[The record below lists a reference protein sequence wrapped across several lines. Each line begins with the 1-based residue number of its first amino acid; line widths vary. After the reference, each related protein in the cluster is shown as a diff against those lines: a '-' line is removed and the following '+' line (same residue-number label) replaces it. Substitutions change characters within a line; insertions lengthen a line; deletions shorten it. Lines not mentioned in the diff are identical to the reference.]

1 MCAAA
6 FTLVLSGAAAFA
18 DDPPVTPA
26 PAEKKVEDKKDVKDQ
41 KAAATVV
48 ESEQKAPEAKDKD
61 TFRAPPVD
69 VKAARAERAA
79 LGVGFDTGRGRD
91 LLGRLPAD
99 EVEDR
104 LGDEAKRARARH
116 EKAAQENARDLANV
130 ERKDDQKG
138 NERNLARFQGAARE
152 GRTARLLDRA
162 GDQRHREL
170 HTLFE
175 DQRAIERLVQGKF
188 SKEDKLQQFAKVEES
203 NDYKAQQK
211 KREDFKKER
220 GMRLKELT
228 GERELERQELI
239 QELRQERAEQAWEAK
254 NEAALD
260 KKKP

>member
-6 FTLVLSGAAAFA
+6 LTLVLSGAAAFA
-18 DDPPVTPA
+18 DDPPVAPPA
-26 PAEKKVEDKKDVKDQ
+26 QDAAATKKTEDKKDAKDQ
-41 KAAATVV
+41 KPAAPVV
-48 ESEQKAPEAKDKD
+48 QPEQKAPEAKDS
-61 TFRAPPVD
+61 FRAPPVD
-69 VKAARAERAA
+69 VKAARAEREA

-116 EKAAQENARDLANV
+116 EQNARDLANV

-162 GDQRHREL
+162 GDQKHRDL
-170 HTLFE
+170 HTLYE
-175 DQRAIERLVQGKF
+175 DQKAIERLVQKQF
-188 SKEDKLQQFAKVEES
+188 SKEDKFAKVEES
-203 NDYKAQQK
+203 TDYKKQQK
-211 KREDFKKER
+211 KREEFSKER
-220 GMRLKELT
+220 GMRLKELAS
-228 GERELERQELI
+228 ERELERQELI